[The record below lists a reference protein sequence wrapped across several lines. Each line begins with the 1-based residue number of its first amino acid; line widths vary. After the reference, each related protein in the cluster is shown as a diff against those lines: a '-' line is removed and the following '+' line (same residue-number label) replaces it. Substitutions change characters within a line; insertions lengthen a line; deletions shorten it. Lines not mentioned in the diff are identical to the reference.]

1 MTHRDRRGRLI
12 VLAGPSGVGKSSVVD
27 RLRAALPELVFSV
40 SATTRGPRPGEVD
53 GVHYLFVGDAG
64 FDALAAEGALLE
76 WAEIHGGLQRSGT
89 PRAPVEEAL
98 AAGRPV
104 LVEVDLQGARAV
116 KAAMPEA
123 VTVFLEPPSFDELA
137 RRLRGRGT
145 ESQAQFARRLETAR
159 AELAARDEFDVA
171 VVNDDLRAV
180 VARLVELVIG
190 RVESEPA
197 GPLSPAPH
205 GTVRPE
211 ARTDRPGVR
220 E

>member
-1 MTHRDRRGRLI
+1 MSEHARRGRLV

-27 RLRAALPELVFSV
+27 RLRAELPELEFSV
-40 SATTRGPRPGEVD
+40 SATTRGPRPGEVH

-64 FDALAAEGALLE
+64 FDDLIATGALLE

-89 PRAPVEEAL
+89 PRRPVEDAL

-145 ESQAQFARRLETAR
+145 ESDDDFARRLDTAR
-159 AELAARDEFDVA
+159 AELAARDEFDVV
-171 VVNDDLRAV
+171 VVNDDLRTV
-180 VARLVELVIG
+180 VDRLVELLVG
-190 RVESEPA
+190 RADPA
-197 GPLSPAPH
+197 GPNSQKISQETYP
-205 GTVRPE
+205 
-211 ARTDRPGVR
+211 
-220 E
+220 